1 MGNNWFFMDF
11 NGGDPYILPTEFFL
25 ARSLGD
31 HLFSQSSYPYV
42 PGSLALQGAV
52 NCISKFTGAFLF
64 WFTSGSSSNLS
75 RRIAGNQHGSKI
87 GSYKSSAQVKQITS
101 TGHNLTGF
109 HLSSNSESEY
119 ACPVVFNKVSSSAI
133 RRLFREGGKLHLSSV
148 LSLAA
153 AVIPPLDNVS
163 SKVLAIPLENAEIQM
178 HESMGRSPCEV
189 ESHRCGALS
198 FPDLSRTRHA
208 VEPRTGIEFPMILDN
223 VIDGE
228 NYSSSTSEVK
238 YIVMDEAENCAAS
251 FCLILILHI
260 FLLLG
265 VLVGTGSRT
274 IKIVKIKSL
283 KVYAFAFYV
292 HPRSVCEKLGPKYAS
307 ISVAELNKCGGFYE
321 DLLREDI
328 DMTVRLVINC
338 NGMKVNAVKD
348 VFEKSLRARLEKAN
362 PNTDYHCLESF
373 GSYFS
378 KDIPLPLGTV
388 INFRR
393 TAAGQL
399 ITEIGGNQIG
409 AVHSKDLCRAFFDM
423 YIGTSPVSEQTKEE
437 IGKNVATPTIQVCC
451 KLCKGVVGI
460 NNQ

>member
-1 MGNNWFFMDF
+1 MLIMW
-11 NGGDPYILPTEFFL
+11 L
-25 ARSLGD
+25 R
-31 HLFSQSSYPYV
+31 
-42 PGSLALQGAV
+42 
-52 NCISKFTGAFLF
+52 
-64 WFTSGSSSNLS
+64 
-75 RRIAGNQHGSKI
+75 
-87 GSYKSSAQVKQITS
+87 
-101 TGHNLTGF
+101 
-109 HLSSNSESEY
+109 
-119 ACPVVFNKVSSSAI
+119 
-133 RRLFREGGKLHLSSV
+133 
-148 LSLAA
+148 
-153 AVIPPLDNVS
+153 S

-228 NYSSSTSEVK
+228 NYSSSTSE
-238 YIVMDEAENCAAS
+238 
-251 FCLILILHI
+251 
-260 FLLLG
+260 

-437 IGKNVATPTIQVCC
+437 IGKNVASMIKTC
-451 KLCKGVVGI
+451 
-460 NNQ
+460 

>member
-42 PGSLALQGAV
+42 PGSLALQGAF

-163 SKVLAIPLENAEIQM
+163 SKVLAVPLDNAEIQM

-198 FPDLSRTRHA
+198 FPNLSRTRHA

-228 NYSSSTSEVK
+228 NYSSSTSE
-238 YIVMDEAENCAAS
+238 
-251 FCLILILHI
+251 
-260 FLLLG
+260 

-373 GSYFS
+373 GSYFT

-437 IGKNVATPTIQVCC
+437 IGKNVASMMKTC
-451 KLCKGVVGI
+451 
-460 NNQ
+460 

>member
-42 PGSLALQGAV
+42 PGSLALQGAF

-163 SKVLAIPLENAEIQM
+163 SKVLAVPLDNAEIQM

-238 YIVMDEAENCAAS
+238 NIVMDEAENCAAS
-251 FCLILILHI
+251 FCVILILHI

-399 ITEIGGNQIG
+399 ITE
-409 AVHSKDLCRAFFDM
+409 RAFFDM
-423 YIGTSPVSEQTKEE
+423 YIGTAPVSEQTKEE

>member
-1 MGNNWFFMDF
+1 MLIMW
-11 NGGDPYILPTEFFL
+11 L
-25 ARSLGD
+25 R
-31 HLFSQSSYPYV
+31 
-42 PGSLALQGAV
+42 
-52 NCISKFTGAFLF
+52 
-64 WFTSGSSSNLS
+64 
-75 RRIAGNQHGSKI
+75 
-87 GSYKSSAQVKQITS
+87 
-101 TGHNLTGF
+101 
-109 HLSSNSESEY
+109 
-119 ACPVVFNKVSSSAI
+119 
-133 RRLFREGGKLHLSSV
+133 
-148 LSLAA
+148 
-153 AVIPPLDNVS
+153 S
-163 SKVLAIPLENAEIQM
+163 SKVLAVPLDNAEIQM

-228 NYSSSTSEVK
+228 NYSSSTSE
-238 YIVMDEAENCAAS
+238 
-251 FCLILILHI
+251 
-260 FLLLG
+260 

-423 YIGTSPVSEQTKEE
+423 YIGTAPVSEQTKEE
-437 IGKNVATPTIQVCC
+437 IGKNVASMIKTC
-451 KLCKGVVGI
+451 
-460 NNQ
+460 

>member
-1 MGNNWFFMDF
+1 MGNNWFFTDF
-11 NGGDPYILPTEFFL
+11 DGRDACILPTEFFL
-25 ARSLGD
+25 SRSLGG
-31 HLFSQSSYPYV
+31 HLFSQSSYLHV
-42 PGSLALQGAV
+42 PGSLALQDAF

-64 WFTSGSSSNLS
+64 WITSGSSSNLS

-109 HLSSNSESEY
+109 HFSSNSESEY
-119 ACPVVFNKVSSSAI
+119 ACTVVFNKVSSSAI

-163 SKVLAIPLENAEIQM
+163 SKVLAVPLDNAEIQM
-178 HESMGRSPCEV
+178 HESMGPSPCEV

-223 VIDGE
+223 IIDGK
-228 NYSSSTSEVK
+228 NYSSSTSE
-238 YIVMDEAENCAAS
+238 
-251 FCLILILHI
+251 
-260 FLLLG
+260 

-292 HPRSVCEKLGPKYAS
+292 HPVSVCEKLGPKYAS
-307 ISVAELNKCGGFYE
+307 IPVGELNKCGGFYE

-362 PNTDYHCLESF
+362 PNTDYHCLDSF
-373 GSYFS
+373 GSYFT

-393 TAAGQL
+393 TSAGQL

-437 IGKNVATPTIQVCC
+437 IGKNVASMIMSC
-451 KLCKGVVGI
+451 
-460 NNQ
+460 